1 MALNIVGLIGT
12 LLYAYSL
19 LIVARALLSWFP
31 NLDPSNP
38 IVRFLHQVTE
48 PVLRPVREMLPS
60 NTGFDLSPLV
70 VIIAIQVIQT
80 LIYRLV

>member
-1 MALNIVGLIGT
+1 MAVNIVGLIGT
-12 LLYAYSL
+12 VLYAYSL
-19 LIVARALLSWFP
+19 IIVARALLSWFP

-60 NTGFDLSPLV
+60 NMGFDLSPLI

-80 LIYRLV
+80 LLYRLV